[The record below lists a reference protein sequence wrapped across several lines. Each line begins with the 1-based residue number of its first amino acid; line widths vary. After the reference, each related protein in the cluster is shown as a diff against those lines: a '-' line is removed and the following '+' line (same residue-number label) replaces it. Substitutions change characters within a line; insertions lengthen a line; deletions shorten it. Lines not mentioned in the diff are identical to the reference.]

1 MVQSVH
7 GRQNLRYLKEFRKLL
22 EDRIALRENRTFGFE
37 YELIGVRPLSPADFT
52 AVKSVLPDAG
62 FREADGKLIDHL
74 GMYITFEPGGQIE
87 FSSPPL
93 TAGDVSLFDK
103 LLERIKDTLELIESR
118 TGVSYTAEPFVPGRD
133 TAPLLLEAERYRN
146 LHELLGRTS
155 KRGHE
160 MMKGTAAVHLHSS
173 LSSIDE
179 LLNLWEFMCS
189 LSKEEGF
196 AMGSDRRDIWDHTDP
211 SRCGLTCSA
220 AEHITD
226 SEQLLEKLV
235 AFALHAID
243 LHQGIPFEQIKPEP
257 DFREF
262 LEHFTTIFTDVRL
275 NLKGMTLELRTLD
288 SRPLH
293 LFRGTWL
300 TFLDMLQRVM
310 ADSI

>member
-1 MVQSVH
+1 
-7 GRQNLRYLKEFRKLL
+7 LRYLTEFRNLL
-22 EDRIALRENRTFGFE
+22 EKRITGREERTFGFE
-37 YELIGVRPLSPADFT
+37 YELMSAIALSPEDFS
-52 AVKSVLPDAG
+52 AVKRVLPDAG
-62 FREADGKLIDHL
+62 FRETREMIIDDL

-93 TAGDVSLFDK
+93 SGDDIHLFDT
-103 LLERIKDTLELIESR
+103 LLGRIKNTVEKIEKE
-118 TGVSYTAEPFVPGRD
+118 TGIRYISEPFIPGRAA
-133 TAPLLLEAERYRN
+133 APLLLEAERYRD

-155 KRGHE
+155 KRGRE
-160 MMKGTAAVHLHSS
+160 MMKGTAAIHLHSS
-173 LSSIDE
+173 ISSIKE
-179 LLNLWEFMCS
+179 LLRLWEFMCS
-189 LSKEEGF
+189 LSREEGF

-235 AFALHAID
+235 SFALHAID
-243 LHQGIPFEQIKPEP
+243 LHRGIPFGDIRPEP
-257 DFREF
+257 GFRKF

-275 NLKGMTLELRTLD
+275 NTKGMTLELRTLD

-310 ADSI
+310 ADSTDKQL